1 MPVGVGCLPKLMEK
15 NPFSIY
21 DFMGYLF
28 PGLTVLYILYYLYSC
43 HWDLFQAVDIDV
55 LCNTINKIGNKFN
68 FEKSVLIIIV
78 AYIIGHLVSY
88 ISSLTV
94 EILSNRFFGY
104 PSKYLLQKE
113 RPEYGKLWSNYFKI
127 KADSSSWLMKII
139 KNIFVWV
146 LYLFI
151 FLMLLPVSFMITTFG
166 YLFNFNQFIIRPLD
180 DYLINGIKTRQQE
193 LAKRIGLKLPGVN
206 QECDYH
212 RVIMHYVYLN
222 IPACQHK
229 VDNYIALYG
238 FLRCMSLIFCM
249 LFDTF
254 FFFGVYTI
262 YKYSHHGIAWDLI
275 GTLFLLFVLSYVSFL
290 AFVKFYR
297 RQTLEN
303 LMSMLTGMPHDINEG
318 GNTDVKKK

>member
-1 MPVGVGCLPKLMEK
+1 MKK

-28 PGLTVLYILYYLYSC
+28 PGLTVLYILYYFYSC
-43 HWDLFQAVDIDV
+43 RWDLFQAIRVNV
-55 LCNTINKIGNKFN
+55 LCNTIDEIDNKFS
-68 FEKSVLIIIV
+68 FEKSVLIIII

-88 ISSLTV
+88 VSSLTI

-113 RPEYGKLWSNYFKI
+113 RPKYEQLWANYFKV
-127 KADSSSWLMKII
+127 KVDSSWKPMKII
-139 KNIFVWV
+139 KSTFVWIV
-146 LYLFI
+146 YLFI
-151 FLMLLPVSFMITTFG
+151 FLILLPISLTTTTIG
-166 YLFNFNQFIIRPLD
+166 YLLNMNQFIIRPLD
-180 DYLINGIKTRQQE
+180 DYLISGIKTRQQE
-193 LAKRIGLKLPGVN
+193 LAKRIGLNLPEVN

-212 RVIMHYVYLN
+212 RIIMHYVYLN

-238 FLRCMSLIFCM
+238 FLRCMSFIFCM

-254 FFFGVYTI
+254 FIFGIYTI
-262 YKYSHHGIAWDLI
+262 CKFYLHDIAWNLI
-275 GTLFLLFVLSYVSFL
+275 GELFLLFILSYISFL

-303 LMSMLTGMPHDINEG
+303 FMSMLTGMPHDINEG
-318 GNTDVKKK
+318 DNTEV

>member
-1 MPVGVGCLPKLMEK
+1 MEK

-28 PGLTVLYILYYLYSC
+28 PGLTVLYILYYLHSC
-43 HWDLFQAVDIDV
+43 QWDLFRATEMNV
-55 LCNTINKIGNKFN
+55 LCSSINRIDGKFN
-68 FEKSVLIIIV
+68 FDKSVLVIIV
-78 AYIIGHLVSY
+78 AYVIGHLVSY
-88 ISSLTV
+88 VSSLTV
-94 EILSNRFFGY
+94 EIFSNRFFGY

-113 RPEYGKLWSNYFKI
+113 RPKFGKLWSNYFKVKVDTSFQPMKTI
-127 KADSSSWLMKII
+127 KFAC
-139 KNIFVWV
+139 VETV
-146 LYLFI
+146 YGFI
-151 FLMLLPVSFMITTFG
+151 SLLLLPVSFMTLTFG
-166 YLFNFNQFIIRPLD
+166 YLLNFNQFIIRPLD
-180 DYLINGIKTRQQE
+180 DYLINGIKARQQE

-229 VDNYIALYG
+229 VDNYVALYG

-262 YKYSHHGIAWDLI
+262 CKYPHHGIAWDLI
-275 GTLFLLFVLSYVSFL
+275 GALFLLFILSYVSFL

-303 LMSMLTGMPHDINEG
+303 FMSMLTGMPHDMNEG
-318 GNTDVKKK
+318 GNTGIEKK